1 MKWMD
6 FDIWRSVHQEEVV
19 FKTKAMA
26 GVEERNPLYNRV
38 RDVKEGAWV
47 SDVKYTR
54 DEAYE
59 GGERSLQLA
68 RRKPFEVS
76 EGSV

>member
-1 MKWMD
+1 
-6 FDIWRSVHQEEVV
+6 
-19 FKTKAMA
+19 MA

-68 RRKPFEVS
+68 RRKPSEVS